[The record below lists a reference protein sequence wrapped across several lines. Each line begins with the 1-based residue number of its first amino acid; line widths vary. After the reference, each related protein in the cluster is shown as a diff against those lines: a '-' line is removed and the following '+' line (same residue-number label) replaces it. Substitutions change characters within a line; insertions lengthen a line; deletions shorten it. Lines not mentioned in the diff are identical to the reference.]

1 MIAIPRDVARAFRAL
16 AKKCLAGRP
25 RGPAPPVV
33 VRVRAGVL
41 TIWSRIESVGL
52 RYSVAAPAAEN
63 VTLLVAMD
71 LLAAIEGARS
81 DPVSLAVDAKLQGTA
96 SWAEG
101 GEAKSHSF
109 KAILPGKQHA
119 VPTLPELVPM
129 PDAFR
134 TALHECGRTAA
145 REANRFVLNQVQI
158 RGASGHVIG
167 TDSKFLLVWGGF
179 VFPFPETV
187 LVPAIPVFG
196 CRELADEPDV
206 RVGRTDTEVVVACG
220 PWSVH
225 LPIASGKFPD
235 ALSILPK
242 PESCSSVTFDDAQ
255 AAELL
260 LALPAMP
267 GATSEDR
274 PVTLD
279 LNGSLTV
286 RACDEASE
294 VVQELNLAVA
304 VEGPQLAAA
313 VNRTAIERALRLGC
327 RTLLIPS
334 GVRLLAL
341 EGPDCIFAVAAL
353 DSSAIVPSANRTSS
367 RPAVPSLRSGPMKPV
382 NGTAAN
388 GRHPPTPSEPETFD
402 PLAEAEAIRLL
413 VVEVGSRLAR
423 LITMLRSTR
432 KEKKVLA
439 NVWAGLKQLNLAPG
453 GPS

>member
-1 MIAIPRDVARAFRAL
+1 MIVIPREVARAFWAL
-16 AKKCLAGRP
+16 AKKCLSGRP

-33 VRVRAGVL
+33 IRVRAGVL
-41 TIWSRIESVGL
+41 TLWSRIETVGL
-52 RYSVAAPAAEN
+52 RYSVAAPAAESE
-63 VTLLVAMD
+63 TLLVPMD
-71 LLAAIEGARS
+71 VLAAIEGPRS
-81 DPVSLAVDAKLQGTA
+81 DPVVLNIDAKLQGTA
-96 SWAEG
+96 SWTEG

-109 KAILPGKQHA
+109 QAILPGKQHA
-119 VPTLPELVPM
+119 VPALPELTPM

-145 REANRFVLNQVQI
+145 REANRFVLTHVQI

-167 TDSKFLLVWGGF
+167 TDSKYLLVWGGF
-179 VFPFPETV
+179 AFPFPESV

-196 CRELADEPDV
+196 SRELADETEI
-206 RVGRTDTEVVVACG
+206 RIGRTEAEVVVACG

-225 LPIASGKFPD
+225 LPIGSGKYPD
-235 ALSILPK
+235 AISILPK
-242 PESCSSVTFDDAQ
+242 PESCTSVLLDDAQ

-260 LALPAMP
+260 LALPALP
-267 GATSEDR
+267 GAASEDR
-274 PVTLD
+274 AVTLD
-279 LNGSLTV
+279 LSDGFTV
-286 RACDEASE
+286 RARDEATE
-294 VVQELNLAVA
+294 AVQELNLAVA

-341 EGPDCIFAVAAL
+341 EGPDCIFAVATL
-353 DSSAIVPSANRTSS
+353 DSSVIVPSANRTSPRS
-367 RPAVPSLRSGPMKPV
+367 AVPSLRSGPMKPV

-388 GRHPPTPSEPETFD
+388 GRHPPAPSEPETFD
-402 PLAEAEAIRLL
+402 PLAEAAAIRLL

-423 LITMLRSTR
+423 LIAMLRATR

-453 GPS
+453 GSS

>member
-1 MIAIPRDVARAFRAL
+1 MIAIPREVARTYRAL

-33 VRVRAGVL
+33 IRVRAGVL
-41 TIWSRIESVGL
+41 TLWSRIETVGL
-52 RYSVAAPAAEN
+52 RYSVAAPGAESE
-63 VTLLVAMD
+63 TLLVPMD
-71 LLAAIEGARS
+71 LLAAVEGPRS
-81 DPVSLAVDAKLQGTA
+81 DPVSLSVDAKLQGSA
-96 SWAEG
+96 SWSEG

-109 KAILPGKQHA
+109 GAILPGKQHI
-119 VPTLPELVPM
+119 VPPLPELTPM

-134 TALHECGRTAA
+134 AALHECGRTAA
-145 REANRFVLNQVQI
+145 REANRFVLTHIQI
-158 RGASGHVIG
+158 RGATGHVIG
-167 TDSKFLLVWGGF
+167 TDSKYLLVWGGF
-179 VFPFPETV
+179 VLPFPESV

-196 CRELADEPDV
+196 SRELADETDI
-206 RVGRTDTEVVVACG
+206 RIGRTEAEVVVACG
-220 PWSVH
+220 PWSLH
-225 LPIASGKFPD
+225 LPIGSGKFPD

-242 PESCSSVTFDDAQ
+242 PESCSSVTLDDAQ

-260 LALPAMP
+260 LALPALP
-267 GATSEDR
+267 GAASEDR
-274 PVTLD
+274 AVTLELSD
-279 LNGSLTV
+279 GLTV
-286 RACDEASE
+286 RARDEASDA
-294 VVQELNLAVA
+294 VQELNLSVA
-304 VEGPQLAAA
+304 VEGPQLVAA

-327 RTLLIPS
+327 RTMLIPR

-341 EGPDCIFAVAAL
+341 EGPDRVFAVATL
-353 DSSAIVPSANRTSS
+353 ESSAIVPSANRTSS

-388 GRHPPTPSEPETFD
+388 GRHPLTPSEPETFD

-432 KEKKVLA
+432 KEKKMLA

-453 GPS
+453 GTP

>member
-1 MIAIPRDVARAFRAL
+1 MIAIPRELARAFRAL

-33 VRVRAGVL
+33 IRVRAGVL
-41 TIWSRIESVGL
+41 TLWTRVESVGL
-52 RYSVAAPAAEN
+52 RYTVAAPAAESE
-63 VTLLVAMD
+63 TLLVPMD
-71 LLAAIEGARS
+71 LLAAIEGASS
-81 DPVSLAVDAKLQGTA
+81 DPVSLSVDAKLQGTA
-96 SWAEG
+96 SWTEG
-101 GEAKSHSF
+101 GDAKSHSF
-109 KAILPGKQHA
+109 QAIQPGKQHA
-119 VPTLPELVPM
+119 VPVPPELTPM

-134 TALHECGRTAA
+134 TALHECARTAA
-145 REANRFVLNQVQI
+145 REANRFVLNHVQI
-158 RGASGHVIG
+158 RGSSGHVIG

-179 VFPFPETV
+179 VFPFPEAV

-196 CRELADEPDV
+196 SRELADETDI
-206 RVGRTDTEVVVACG
+206 RIGRTEAEVVVACG

-225 LPIASGKFPD
+225 LPIGSGKFPD

-242 PESCSSVTFDDAQ
+242 PESCSSVTLDDAQ

-260 LALPAMP
+260 LALPALP
-267 GATSEDR
+267 GATSEDC

-279 LNGSLTV
+279 LSDGLTV
-286 RACDEASE
+286 RARDEATE
-294 VVQELNLAVA
+294 VCQERNLAVT

-327 RTLLIPS
+327 RTLLIPR

-341 EGPDCIFAVAAL
+341 EGPDRVFAVATL
-353 DSSAIVPSANRTSS
+353 DSTAIVPAANRTSPRS
-367 RPAVPSLRSGPMKPV
+367 AMSPLRSGPMKPASGV
-382 NGTAAN
+382 PAN
-388 GRHPPTPSEPETFD
+388 GRHPPAPSEPETFD

-423 LITMLRSTR
+423 LISMLRSTR
-432 KEKKVLA
+432 REKKVLQ

-453 GPS
+453 GTS